1 VIGRLRG
8 VIVERALDGS
18 VVLDVG
24 GVGYE
29 VFVPLG
35 ALGRLPANEALTLH
49 VHTHVRED
57 AFTLFGFVTA
67 EDRAAFR
74 TLLGVSSIGPKV
86 ALAILGHL
94 DAAQLAQAIARQ
106 DKTVLTRIPGV
117 GKKLVERILL
127 ELKDKLGFTSAGVAS
142 VMTAGGAQ
150 VLGGLVPAP
159 AGPLAAAASAL
170 MSMGFRPQEAERAV
184 AAVAHGSEGK
194 PLEQL
199 VREALAA
206 VG

>member
-1 VIGRLRG
+1 MIGRLRG

-18 VVLDVG
+18 VVLDVS

-35 ALGRLPANEALTLH
+35 ALGRLPANEPVTLH

-57 AFTLFGFVTA
+57 AFTLFGFVSA

-74 TLLGVSSIGPKV
+74 TLLTVSSIGPKV

-94 DAAQLAQAIARQ
+94 DAGQLGQAIARQ
-106 DKTVLTRIPGV
+106 DKTVLTKIPGV
-117 GKKLVERILL
+117 GKKLVERLLL
-127 ELKDKLGFTSAGVAS
+127 ELKDKLGFVSAGTSSA
-142 VMTAGGAQ
+142 MTAGGPM
-150 VLGGLVPAP
+150 PAP
-159 AGPLAAAASAL
+159 APSGPLAAAASAL
-170 MSMGFRPQEAERAV
+170 MAMGFRPHEAERAV
-184 AAVAHGSEGK
+184 AAVAQGSEGK
-194 PLEQL
+194 SLEQL